1 MLLVFF
7 LLLGIL
13 QRSLPSQGESHQT
26 LKSVFSNWRH
36 LVSTSRNSL
45 VAIFRLF
52 LILGR
57 RNLRRFSFWDH
68 QMIFYG
74 TILRPSPYPN
84 ALFPPYLHFCLGPH
98 AVPLKS
104 WILGSFHSSLF
115 LHPWKTRILLLNL
128 ILTTRSLPPFEKL
141 LCLPLAD
148 NHLNLLVVKIHVL
161 CTYSKLVQME
171 GNMTSL
177 WCPNQYKDFMC

>member
-7 LLLGIL
+7 LLLTIL

-36 LVSTSRNSL
+36 LVSTPRNSL

-74 TILRPSPYPN
+74 IIQDLVLTLMLCFLHACISALDLMQCPWRVGFLAVFILR
-84 ALFPPYLHFCLGPH
+84 F
-98 AVPLKS
+98 
-104 WILGSFHSSLF
+104 SFT
-115 LHPWKTRILLLNL
+115 P
-128 ILTTRSLPPFEKL
+128 EKL
-141 LCLPLAD
+141 EFYFSTWFWQLDPC
-148 NHLNLLVVKIHVL
+148 HLLRNCSAFHLLIIIWISWWLKYMFYAHIQ
-161 CTYSKLVQME
+161 S
-171 GNMTSL
+171 
-177 WCPNQYKDFMC
+177 